1 MTADEPT
8 RITEGARMVERGWRA
23 DPLRRELSATAI
35 AEGRPLYLVGGAVRD
50 LLLERPVGDWDL
62 AGHGIIDFARHFAGE
77 HDLRVVILHEDF
89 PTARVILRPGNPR
102 GFVDFAE
109 LRAPTIEADLRAR
122 DFTVN
127 ALAWDVRGGGALID
141 PMGGVAD
148 LAARRVRAPERAVL
162 EADPLRTLRAFR
174 FAAELGFGIDLETGA
189 WLRDLASRVWEVP
202 GERIGTEV
210 VKLFAAPHAA
220 DALQL
225 AEGLGALESFFPM
238 LAAMRGVEQ
247 GGYHHLDVLGHTLL
261 TLHEVER
268 VINEPEAVFPRSAGA
283 VRAWVSDS
291 GNRAAVRLA
300 ALFHD
305 AGKPECRARI
315 EGHTRFLGHA
325 DAGAHVFAQ
334 FAERVALPTHLRRQ
348 VLRMVRLHMRPLEL
362 ANAGIMAED
371 EGRPLADAITIRAI
385 RRLMRDAEPAGI
397 GLLLVAVGDRSACRG
412 PASSIEQRARQFAIF
427 DDLLLRY
434 LQWQCEHHAR
444 PRLISG
450 TDLMAELGIAE
461 GPLVGALLDAI
472 NEAWEDREITTR
484 EQALALARRLLRERG
499 A

>member
-1 MTADEPT
+1 MEASSH
-8 RITEGARMVERGWRA
+8 AR
-23 DPLRRELSATAI
+23 
-35 AEGRPLYLVGGAVRD
+35 
-50 LLLERPVGDWDL
+50 
-62 AGHGIIDFARHFAGE
+62 
-77 HDLRVVILHEDF
+77 
-89 PTARVILRPGNPR
+89 
-102 GFVDFAE
+102 
-109 LRAPTIEADLRAR
+109 
-122 DFTVN
+122 
-127 ALAWDVRGGGALID
+127 
-141 PMGGVAD
+141 GV
-148 LAARRVRAPERAVL
+148 
-162 EADPLRTLRAFR
+162 
-174 FAAELGFGIDLETGA
+174 
-189 WLRDLASRVWEVP
+189 
-202 GERIGTEV
+202 
-210 VKLFAAPHAA
+210 
-220 DALQL
+220 
-225 AEGLGALESFFPM
+225 
-238 LAAMRGVEQ
+238 RGVEQ
-247 GGYHHLDVLGHTLL
+247 GGYHHLDVLGHTRL

-268 VINEPEAVFPRSAGA
+268 VINGPRRSSRARRGGA
-283 VRAWVSDS
+283 RGCPT

-348 VLRMVRLHMRPLEL
+348 ALRMVRLHMRPLEL